1 MYNILLCD
9 DEEDILYA
17 LKIYL
22 NKPEYC
28 FFEAHN
34 GLQAVEMI
42 KNNHIDLLLI
52 DVMMPVMD
60 GITSV
65 REIRKFSNLP
75 IIFLTAKSE
84 SYDKIEGFEEGGDDY
99 ITKPF
104 DPQDVKARV
113 SAQIRRYTS
122 LGSRNEKKGN
132 SIIEIGGISLDD
144 SLKKV
149 YVNGEEVS
157 LTYSEYEI
165 LKLLMSNPQ
174 KCFSPSEIYTHIWK
188 ENAVS
193 CERTVSV
200 HIRHLREKIEI
211 DPSNPRYITAVWGQG
226 YRMLGAKV

>member
-132 SIIEIGGISLDD
+132 RIIEIGGISLDD

-211 DPSNPRYITAVWGQG
+211 DPSKPRYITAVWGQG